1 MSEFGLYDSTSSYIG
16 DNLHF
21 KGLAYYESYA
31 FLAQSLAEVFS
42 SRA

>member
-1 MSEFGLYDSTSSYIG
+1 MLMDRTAELQDVTIR
-16 DNLHF
+16 LPPPPPP
-21 KGLAYYESYA
+21 A